1 MSELQPVAEI
11 GSFTASGKQPQ
22 EKSLT
27 VAIPALNE
35 EKNIESA
42 IRAALAAGAK
52 VPGLRLEI
60 IVVDDG
66 SRDRTA
72 EIVRAISQQY
82 DNVRMIQNPENIGL
96 GASIRRA
103 IEVAG
108 MERFLFIPGDNDIP
122 TSTLELLFSNAYAAD
137 VVMTYFLNDESR
149 GRKRYLL
156 SNLFRVIYTTA
167 FDIYVLYVNGP
178 AVYPTEK
185 LRHLQLHSTR
195 FSIVAEINIKLLRQG
210 VSFVEIPSNRQVGME
225 GSTSATLRS
234 LLETMRIF
242 TRLIV
247 DVYFREPER
256 YAKRPVRR
264 AYTLSLHPI
273 SPADPTPAQ
282 SGLDNGNRAPQ

>member
-1 MSELQPVAEI
+1 MSEPLPVAESR
-11 GSFTASGKQPQ
+11 SFPASEKSSYPPG
-22 EKSLT
+22 KSLT

-42 IRAALAAGAK
+42 IRAALDTGAK
-52 VPGLRLEI
+52 VSGLRLEI

-72 EIVRAISQQY
+72 EIVRSISQRH

-103 IEVAG
+103 IEAAS
-108 MERFLFIPGDNDIP
+108 MEKFLFIPGDNDIP
-122 TSTLELLFSNAYAAD
+122 ASTLDLLFRNAYAAD
-137 VVMTYFLNDESR
+137 VVMTYFHNDESR

-167 FDIYVLYVNGP
+167 FDIYALYVNGP
-178 AVYPTEK
+178 AVYPTAM
-185 LRHLQLHSTR
+185 LQQLDLYSTR
-195 FSIVAEINIKLLRQG
+195 FSIVAEINVKLLRQG
-210 VSFVEIPSNRQVGME
+210 VSYVEIASNRQVGME

-234 LLETMRIF
+234 LMETIRVF
-242 TRLIV
+242 VRLIV
-247 DVYFREPER
+247 DVYFKEAER

-264 AYTLSLHPI
+264 PYTLSLHPI
-273 SPADPTPAQ
+273 EPGIPDAPGQP
-282 SGLDNGNRAPQ
+282 GRKNGD